1 MKKQRSGAGQKRNLG
16 AGVAG
21 ALLLAALGTHAQAE
35 EAKDKSFS
43 LTVMGFNIWNN
54 NVNSKMWDA
63 EAKKNGQ
70 LIYNQT
76 MKDLLLGVA
85 PDVLVLPELYNNS
98 GKKLGDKSVV
108 DAHVQNTLDLL
119 NANPDKLGNY
129 EKIKDNDDREGSGMV
144 ISAGQSDYLGANT
157 IRMKPGNGFPDTV
170 ITGRHFNYYDEPTNR
185 IKQAKEANT
194 LAQSTAIPTILV
206 GDLNAG
212 DVSERGLLSVDA
224 QLRLM
229 KQATGNKL
237 YSDLSAEYLELA
249 DKTKWRAIIQDAH
262 KGVNIDTLSWN
273 QWGTALEKAYK
284 AGKDIGLVDETYPV
298 KNNLPV
304 TMNILKQQ
312 HQLIQLDRNREQF
325 NPSQVGDERATWTSD
340 GEESTNTWASWDRV
354 NIDHILVSRPFAK
367 WIEIV
372 DNGKWSGTLS
382 KPALLPNGN
391 SLSDHDPIAQ
401 DLRWIGPKLETYK
414 DGDVE
419 KTRIV
424 WGADASGFE
433 AKGKEFYLTRN
444 NNRNDTYL
452 GQIADENGNP
462 ILKDLTQE
470 EKQTLLDC
478 KTTDDRFAQAVKDYC
493 IDNHEFIG
501 QTLVTDGGTIIVD
514 EDAALGTAK
523 ADLYLADGG
532 LKIAGQAMNA
542 LDRKLI
548 LNGTGRIDVADAQN
562 ELLVKQEISGSGG
575 LVKQGEG
582 TLVLGQ
588 ANSHQGGTFV
598 EKGILRADVAGALV
612 DNTTLV
618 VNGGKLDL
626 NGHDLKASSLSGK
639 GGSLDLN
646 SAALEINQ
654 TLNTRFDGTI
664 DGQGDLT
671 KNGTGILV
679 LNGKNSYQGTT
690 TVNGG
695 GLIVG
700 DADHRDA
707 SVSGII
713 KVSNGAFL
721 AGSGMLGGIHVAAGS
736 VLAPG
741 NSIGT
746 LKASGDLVMEAGSLY
761 EAEINPDGTS
771 DLIQVGA
778 AAIIDGA
785 NVHVEKATG
794 SYKANTR
801 YTILTADG
809 GITGTFA
816 DMSQNKPFIDLNL
829 VYDPKTV
836 YLDAL
841 RNSTSFASVAQTENQ
856 QAVASAA
863 EGLGIGNAVY
873 DAIAGQDSD
882 ANARVAFDML
892 SGEVHASSKTALINT
907 SSDLRNA
914 AQDRLRSAFGDI
926 NAQKGAQVVSAND
939 APAALW
945 VQSFG
950 TWTENSSNGN
960 AAKLS
965 QTTGGI
971 FAGYDAEVAENLRL
985 GALAGYSRTSFDV
998 DDRASSGESDN
1009 YHLGLYGGSHW
1020 GNTALS
1026 GGIAYSWHSVDTS
1039 RSVFFPDFSEKLT
1052 ADYNA
1057 GTVQAFGELSHKL
1070 KTSNAVF
1077 EPFANL
1083 AYVSLKTDGFTET
1096 GGQAALTIDR
1106 DRMSTVFTTLGIRG
1120 ATEMMFGNVKTE
1132 LNGTLGWQH
1141 AFNDVDSVTRA
1152 SFSNGSA
1159 FDISGVPVAKDT
1171 ALVQAGFDIKASETA
1186 TFGIS
1191 YRGQFGSG
1199 FQSNSVNA
1207 KLGIKF

>member
-1 MKKQRSGAGQKRNLG
+1 MMKQQRSVAGHKHKLG
-16 AGVAG
+16 AGVASVF
-21 ALLLAALGTHAQAE
+21 LLAALGTNAQAE
-35 EAKDKSFS
+35 PAKAQSFS
-43 LTVMGFNIWNN
+43 LTVMAFNIWNN
-54 NVNSKMWDA
+54 GVNSKMWDA

-70 LIYNQT
+70 LIYNKT
-76 MKDLLLGVA
+76 MQDLLRGVA
-85 PDVLVLPELYNNS
+85 PDVLVMPELYNNN
-98 GKKLGDKSVV
+98 GRPFGDTTVV
-108 DAHVQNTLDLL
+108 KAHVKNTLDLL
-119 NANPDKLGNY
+119 NEKSDKLGAF
-129 EKIKDNDDREGSGMV
+129 EKIKDHGSREGDGMV
-144 ISAGQSDYLGANT
+144 FTGGEAEYLAANT
-157 IRMKPGNGFPDTV
+157 VVMKPGNGFPDTV
-170 ITGRHFNYYDEPTNR
+170 IAGRHFNYADTSSGR
-185 IKQAKEANT
+185 IAQAKDANK
-194 LAQSTAIPTILV
+194 LAQSTLMPTILL

-212 DVSERGLLSVDA
+212 DISERGLLSVDA

-229 KQATGNKL
+229 KSATSAFYKT
-237 YSDLSAEYLELA
+237 LSAEYLARA
-249 DKTKWRAIIQDAH
+249 DESKWRPIIQAH
-262 KGVNIDTLSWN
+262 FPDKNIDDLSWVS
-273 QWGTALEKAYK
+273 WGTALEAAYK
-284 AGKDIGLVDETYPV
+284 AGKDIGFVGEAYPV
-298 KNNLPV
+298 DNNLPV

-312 HQLIQLDRNREQF
+312 HQLIQLERNREQF
-325 NPSQVGDERATWTSD
+325 KPSEVGDERATWTSD
-340 GEESTNTWASWDRV
+340 GEESTNTWPSWDRV

-367 WIEIV
+367 WVEIV
-372 DNGKWSGTLS
+372 DNGQWSGTLS

-391 SLSDHDPIAQ
+391 SLSDHDPVAQ
-401 DLRWIGPKLETYK
+401 ELRWVGPKLENYK
-414 DGDVE
+414 DGDVV
-419 KTRIV
+419 KTRLV
-424 WGADASGFE
+424 WGTGASGFE
-433 AKGKEFYLTRN
+433 ANGKEFFLTRN
-444 NNRNDTYL
+444 NNRNDVYL
-452 GQIADENGNP
+452 GQVADENGKP
-462 ILKDLTQE
+462 VLKDLTQE
-470 EKQTLLDC
+470 EKQTLLNC
-478 KTTDDRFAQAVKDYC
+478 QTTDARFAQAVKDYC

-501 QTLVTDGGTIIVD
+501 QTLVTDGGTVIVD
-514 EDAALGTAK
+514 EDAALGSAK

-532 LKIAGQAMNA
+532 LKIAGQAMKA

-548 LNGTGRIDVADAQN
+548 LNGAGRIDIADAQN
-562 ELLVKQEISGSGG
+562 EVLIRQEISGNGG
-575 LVKQGEG
+575 LVKQGKG
-582 TLVLGQ
+582 TLVLAQ
-588 ANSHQGGTFV
+588 ANSHQGGTFL
-598 EKGILRADVAGALV
+598 EQGTLKAGVAGALV

-654 TLNTRFDGTI
+654 TLNTRFDGII
-664 DGQGDLT
+664 DGNGDLT

-700 DADHRDA
+700 DADHSDA
-707 SVSGII
+707 SVNGII

-721 AGSGMLGGIHVAAGS
+721 AGSGMLGGIHIAADA
-736 VLAPG
+736 VLRPG

-746 LKASGDLVMEAGSLY
+746 LKTSGDLVMDAGSLY
-761 EAEINPDGTS
+761 HAEINTDGTS
-771 DLIQVGA
+771 DLVQVSGA
-778 AAIIDGA
+778 AMIDGA
-785 NVHVEKATG
+785 RVYVDKAGG
-794 SYKANTR
+794 SYMPGSR
-801 YTILTADG
+801 YTILTVDG
-809 GITGTFA
+809 GVNGTFA
-816 DMSQNKPFIDLNL
+816 SLSQNMPFIDLGL
-829 VYDPKTV
+829 IYDPKAV
-836 YLDAL
+836 YLDVL
-841 RNSTSFASVAQTENQ
+841 RNQVAFNDIGETDNQ
-856 QAVASAA
+856 RAVAISVESLAS
-863 EGLGIGNAVY
+863 GNAVY
-873 DAIAGQDSD
+873 DAVVGLESKEQAL
-882 ANARVAFDML
+882 AAFDL
-892 SGEVHASSKTALINT
+892 LTGEIHASAKTALMNT
-907 SSDLRNA
+907 GSDLRNT
-914 AQDRLRSAFGDI
+914 AQDRLRSAFGDT
-926 NAQKGAQVVSAND
+926 NAQKDAQVVSAKD

-998 DDRASSGESDN
+998 DGRASSGESDN
-1009 YHLGLYGGSHW
+1009 YHLGIYGGTQW

-1026 GGIAYSWHSVDTS
+1026 AGLAYSWHSVDTS
-1039 RSVFFPDFSEKLT
+1039 RAIRFADFSDKLT

-1070 KTSNAVF
+1070 QTGNAVF

-1083 AYVSLKTDGFTET
+1083 AYVSVKTDSFTET
-1096 GGQAALTIDR
+1096 GGQAALTVDG

-1141 AFNDVDSVTRA
+1141 AFADTDPASRA
-1152 SFSNGSA
+1152 SFATGSA
-1159 FDISGVPVAKDT
+1159 FDISGIPVAEDT
-1171 ALVQAGFDIKASETA
+1171 ALVQAGFDIKASEQA